1 MRRILLILALLSAC
15 TVHADD
21 FVWFDGSRA
30 VSYSVPRSTTP
41 VVAVALELFK
51 GDLRQVTGLEP
62 VAAPASQATVRII
75 ELGKASAGVRNA
87 LKKAGVPVAEL
98 AGKPDAFYVAVSGG
112 QLWVVGSNGRGT
124 AYGLLELSRMAGVS
138 PWVWWGDVVPQRRE
152 KLTAASDFRTLQSP
166 SVAYR
171 GIFLNDEDWALQ
183 PWSWQTFEPA
193 ERGRIGAKTYREI
206 FRLLLRLRAN
216 TLWPAMHDSTTPFY
230 FVEGAKEAADSCGIV
245 IGTSHCEPLLRN
257 NVGEWDAQR
266 RGPYNYITNRDS
278 VLAYWGERLN
288 EVRHSENLFTIGM
301 RGIHDSSM
309 EGVSTLDEKT
319 DALQRVIGDQRRLL
333 EKQIG
338 RPAERIPQVFLPYKE
353 VLDILDNGLDVP
365 DDVTLMWCDDNYGY
379 LTRLSDSVQQR
390 RSGGAGVYYHLSYWG
405 RPHDYLW
412 LTTTQPGLIYNEM
425 RQAYDHHARRV
436 WIANVHD
443 VKAAAYDLELFLDM
457 AWNIDAIR
465 PDGLT
470 GHLGRWLC
478 RQFGDA
484 AGRRLLPAMQEFYRL
499 CGIRKP
505 EHMGW
510 TQVELDRSRY
520 PRGRSQVIDTEF
532 SFKEFGSEADRY
544 MEQFEAIRRQVAEAE
559 RYVDP
564 ARRDAFFAA
573 VKYPVEAAAAMSVKM
588 LEAQR
593 ARSYALGQA
602 DASLWN
608 RDTALY
614 AAAAKSLRAY
624 RQIRTLTDYYND
636 TMSGGKWRRLMC
648 AAPRDLYVFFPP
660 TLPVGLTDDEVARWA
675 GDAPRPD
682 AHPLTVDRC
691 IARNAC
697 DWTTASE
704 GVHTV
709 QMLGHSMRATVLPEG
724 AEVVYAFD
732 SAWEGDAVLRT
743 AVIPTQPND
752 RGDIRFAIRI
762 DDGEEH
768 MFSFREKGRTDTW
781 KLNVLRGQAVKTL
794 PVALTKGRHTL
805 TVRALDPHV
814 VLDQWMIDFRPDR
827 KHYVFPVAPA
837 SNDPLAGKR
846 IGVLG
851 DSYVRNHKEPVE
863 RTWHY
868 KFAKKHGMEY
878 YNYGRNGSC
887 VAIDRER
894 FGPAMYKRYK
904 EMRDSLDYVVVIG
917 GHNDASLLDTIG
929 LDNYKEKLAMLCEG
943 LIKKYPEARI
953 FFFTRWRCKD
963 FEGSDSEKVVDAT
976 IEVCGRYGI
985 PVFDA
990 ARQSDIAAEDDAF
1003 RAIYFQ
1009 GGGRND
1015 TAHLN
1020 DRGHDFFLP
1029 AAEDFLLTPR
1039 LNEGPNAV
1047 NR

>member
-1 MRRILLILALLSAC
+1 MKRILLVWFILASC
-15 TVHADD
+15 IVRADE
-21 FVWFDGSRA
+21 FVWFDGTRP
-30 VSYSVPRSTTP
+30 VSYSVPRTVTP
-41 VVAVALELFK
+41 VVGVALELFK
-51 GDLRQVTGLEP
+51 SDLRQVTGFEP
-62 VAAPASQATVRII
+62 VAAPASNATIRIV
-75 ELGKASAGVRNA
+75 ELGKASSAVRNA
-87 LKKAGVPVAEL
+87 LKKAGVPVDEL
-98 AGKPDAFYVAVSGG
+98 AAKSDRFYVAVSGR
-112 QLWVVGSNGRGT
+112 QLLVVGSNGRGT

-138 PWVWWGDVVPQRRE
+138 PWVWWGDVTPERRTS
-152 KLTAASDFRTLQSP
+152 LSVAADFRTLQSP
-166 SVAYR
+166 SVEYR
-171 GIFLNDEDWALQ
+171 GIFLNDEDWSLQ
-183 PWSWQTFEPA
+183 PWSWQTFEPS
-193 ERGRIGAKTYREI
+193 ETGRIGAKTYRKI
-206 FRLLLRLRAN
+206 FELLLRLRAN
-216 TLWPAMHDSTTPFY
+216 AIWPAMHDSTVPFY
-230 FVEGAKEAADSCGIV
+230 FVEGAKETADSCGIV

-257 NVGEWDAQR
+257 NVGEWDTAR
-266 RGPYNYITNRDS
+266 RGPYNYITNRES
-278 VLAYWGERLN
+278 VLSYWSERLK
-288 EVRHSENLFTIGM
+288 ETRSYQNLYTIGM
-301 RGIHDSSM
+301 RGIHDGSM
-309 EGVSTLDEKT
+309 EGVETLDEKT
-319 DALQRVIGDQRRLL
+319 EALQRVIGDQRRLL
-333 EKQIG
+333 EKHLG
-338 RPAERIPQVFLPYKE
+338 KPADRIPQVFLPYKE
-353 VLDILDNGLDVP
+353 VLDILENGLEVP

-379 LTRLSDSVQQR
+379 LTRLSDSLQQR

-470 GHLGRWLC
+470 DHLGRWLC
-478 RQFGDA
+478 TQFGDV
-484 AGRRLLPAMQEFYRL
+484 AGKQLLPAMQEFYRL

-510 TQVELDRSRY
+510 TQVELDRRLY

-532 SFKEFGSEADRY
+532 SFTEFGSEADRY
-544 MEQFEAIRRQVAEAE
+544 MEQFEAIRRTVAETE
-559 RYVDP
+559 RFVDS
-564 ARRDAFFAA
+564 ARHDAFFAA

-593 ARSYALGQA
+593 ARAQAQGQT
-602 DASLWN
+602 DATRWN
-608 RDTALY
+608 RDSVLY
-614 AAAAKSLRAY
+614 AASAKSLRAY
-624 RQIRTLTDYYND
+624 RKIRTLTDCYNR
-636 TMSGGKWRRLMC
+636 TLAGGKWQGSMC
-648 AAPRDLYVFFPP
+648 AAPRDLYVFYPP
-660 TLPVGLTDDEVARWA
+660 TVPVGLTDDEVTRLA
-675 GDAPRPD
+675 GDAPTPD
-682 AHPLTVDRC
+682 AHPLTTDRC

-697 DWTTASE
+697 DWTTASD

-709 QMLGHSMRATVLPEG
+709 QMLGHSMAATVLPQG
-724 AEVVYAFD
+724 AQVVYAFD
-732 SAWEGDAVLRT
+732 SEWEGGALLRM

-752 RGDIRFAIRI
+752 KSDIRFGVRI

-768 MFSFREKGRTDTW
+768 IFSFREKGRTDTW

-794 PVALTKGRHTL
+794 PLALTKGRHTL

-814 VLDQWMIDFRPDR
+814 VLDQWMLDFRPDR
-827 KHYVFPVAPA
+827 RFYVFPVEPA
-837 SNDPLAGKR
+837 ANDPLAGKR

-868 KFAKKHGMEY
+868 KFAAKHGMEY

-887 VAIDRER
+887 VALDRER
-894 FGPAMYKRYK
+894 FGQAMYKRYK
-904 EMRDSLDYVVVIG
+904 EMRDSLDYVIVIG

-943 LIKKYPEARI
+943 LREKYPAARI
-953 FFFTRWRCKD
+953 CFFTRWTCKD
-963 FEGSDSEKVVDAT
+963 FVGSDSEKVVDAT

-990 ARQSDIAAEDDAF
+990 ARRSNIAADDDDF
-1003 RAIYFQ
+1003 RAVYFQ

-1020 DRGHDFFLP
+1020 DRGHDLFLP
-1029 AAEDFLLTPR
+1029 VAENFLLAR
-1039 LNEGPNAV
+1039 
-1047 NR
+1047 